1 MAGRSDRVEECVVA
15 PSHKL
20 AKDDMIGGLDMEIHI
35 VQPGETVYGIAGRYG
50 VDPELLRLS
59 NGVPADGTL
68 AVGQTLVVQQV
79 QTFHVVQPG
88 ETLTSVARRYGVT
101 LRSLYRNN
109 FWLEGSPA
117 ILAGDVLVITYAGE
131 KLGGTY
137 TNGYA
142 YPFIRQTLL
151 SSTLPYMSQ
160 LTPFT
165 YGIDA
170 AGGLL
175 PLDDGELLSEARRLG
190 TAPLMHLSTLT
201 EDGHFSSER
210 AVMILTDSGLRYQ
223 LIRQIVETISR
234 KGYQGLDV
242 DFEYIPPRQREDYAR
257 FIRELR
263 AQLAPSGLPVVVA
276 LAPKTN
282 AQQRGLLYE
291 AHDYALL
298 GAAADFV
305 LLMTYEWGYTYGPP
319 MAVAPLPNV
328 RQVLDYA
335 VTEIPREKIYLGVP
349 YYGYDWP
356 LPFRQGETRARSLSN
371 QAAVDL
377 AVARGADIQ
386 YDETSQAPWFHY
398 TAEDGTTHEVWFEDA
413 RSLSAK
419 LRLIREYGLHGA
431 GYWSLMRPYPQ
442 GWTLLNALYDVLDA

>member
-291 AHDYALL
+291 AHD
-298 GAAADFV
+298 
-305 LLMTYEWGYTYGPP
+305 
-319 MAVAPLPNV
+319 
-328 RQVLDYA
+328 QVLDYA